1 MGVPT
6 SGGQRSGGSRAGNL
20 KTSRRVMSANCLT
33 PAIAAQT
40 RLEFI
45 NPERPP

>member
-1 MGVPT
+1 
-6 SGGQRSGGSRAGNL
+6 
-20 KTSRRVMSANCLT
+20 MSANCLT